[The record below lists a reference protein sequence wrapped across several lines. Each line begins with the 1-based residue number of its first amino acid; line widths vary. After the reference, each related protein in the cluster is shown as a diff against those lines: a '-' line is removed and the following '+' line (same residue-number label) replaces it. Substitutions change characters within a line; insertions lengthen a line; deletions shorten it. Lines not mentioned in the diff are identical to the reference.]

1 MSGNY
6 IITIGREYGSGGLE
20 IGQKL
25 AEKLGIKCYDKEL
38 INLVAEKKGF
48 KKEIL
53 EKADEKRGSSF
64 IEPSGGFF
72 PGRPSKT
79 LPAFG
84 AFGKTI
90 NDKVFLMESSVI
102 HSLAKEESC
111 VIIGR
116 CADVL
121 LKDQENVLTI
131 FIQAPKDTRIK
142 RVADRMNLSKE
153 DAAKEIK
160 HTDKAR
166 ASYYEFYT
174 DSKWGSRIGYDL
186 VIDSSTLGIDGTA
199 DYIKKIVEYKFNDLT
214 DKLSSEIAS

>member
-64 IEPSGGFF
+64 VEPSGGFF

-102 HSLAKEESC
+102 HSLAREESC

-121 LKDQENVLTI
+121 LKDRDNVLTV
-131 FIQAPKDTRIK
+131 FIQAPKDARIK
-142 RVADRMNLSKE
+142 RLAEQFQLSEEMAEKE
-153 DAAKEIK
+153 VRRI
-160 HTDKAR
+160 DKIR
-166 ASYYEFYT
+166 SSYYQFYT
-174 DSKWGSRIGYDL
+174 DRKWGGRDNFDL
-186 VIDSSTLGIDGTA
+186 VINSAALGIDNTVNL
-199 DYIKKIVEYKFNDLT
+199 IKIAAEHKF
-214 DKLSSEIAS
+214 S

>member
-1 MSGNY
+1 MSNNY

-64 IEPSGGFF
+64 VEPSGGFF

-102 HSLAKEESC
+102 HSLAREESC

-121 LKDQENVLTI
+121 LKDRDNVLTV
-131 FIQAPKDTRIK
+131 FIQAPKDARIK
-142 RVADRMNLSKE
+142 RLAEQFQLSEEMAEKE
-153 DAAKEIK
+153 VRRI
-160 HTDKAR
+160 DKIR
-166 ASYYEFYT
+166 SSYYQFYT
-174 DSKWGSRIGYDL
+174 DRKWGGRDNFDL
-186 VIDSSTLGIDGTA
+186 VINSAALGIDNTVNL
-199 DYIKKIVEYKFNDLT
+199 IKIAAEHKF
-214 DKLSSEIAS
+214 S